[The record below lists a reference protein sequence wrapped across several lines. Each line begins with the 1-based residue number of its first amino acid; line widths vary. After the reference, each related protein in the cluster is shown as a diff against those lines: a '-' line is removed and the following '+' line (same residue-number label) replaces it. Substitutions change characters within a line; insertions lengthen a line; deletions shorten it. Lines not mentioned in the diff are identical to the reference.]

1 MITNNSNLPD
11 AVLSLENW
19 MNSHSQSALSPLFRN
34 YKDIQNEL
42 LSGNSPRWIK
52 AFAEL
57 PDIPDCE
64 LKSTNGKVCIQP
76 KSDISPKTID
86 SLHSALMNLR
96 PWRKGPFQFAD
107 VFVDTEWRSDMKW
120 QRLLDAGVKLTDRKV
135 LDIGCGN
142 GYYMWR
148 MLEQNPASVLGV
160 DPSTL
165 FFYQFHAVQKYI
177 QAQRI
182 ALYPAGIDELD
193 GVISYFDTVF
203 AMGILYH
210 RPSPVESLKQIAAVM
225 QPGADLWLET
235 LTIEGSGQYCLSPLP
250 RYAKMRNV
258 YFLPTDDCLENWL
271 ETSGFENNELI
282 SVDITQNTEQRKTE
296 WILSQSLED
305 FLDPAN
311 SKQTVEGYPAPRRS
325 LWKAKRKAFHKG

>member
-1 MITNNSNLPD
+1 MITNNSILPKP
-11 AVLSLENW
+11 VQSLENW
-19 MNSHSQSALSPLFRN
+19 IESHRNSALSPLFRN
-34 YKDIQNEL
+34 YKEIQNEL
-42 LSGNSPRWIK
+42 LTGNSPRWIK

-57 PDIPDCE
+57 PEMPGCCLGFSE
-64 LKSTNGKVCIQP
+64 GKVCIQP
-76 KSDISPKTID
+76 PAEISPEIRNL
-86 SLHSALMNLR
+86 LHSALMNLR
-96 PWRKGPFQFAD
+96 PWRKGPFSFAD
-107 VFVDTEWRSDMKW
+107 IVVDTEWRSDMKW
-120 QRLLDAGVKLTDRKV
+120 QRLLDAGVQLTDKKV

-165 FFYQFHAVQKYI
+165 FFYQFHAVLNYI

-182 ALYPAGIDELD
+182 AFYPGGIDELD
-193 GVISYFDTVF
+193 GVTSYFDSVF

-210 RPSPVESLKQIAAVM
+210 RPSPVETLKQIAAVM
-225 QPGADLWLET
+225 QPGAELWLET

-282 SVDITQNTEQRKTE
+282 SVDVTQNAEQRKTE

-305 FLDPAN
+305 FLEPGN
-311 SKQTVEGYPAPRRS
+311 PNQTVEGYPAPRRS
-325 LWKAKRKAFHKG
+325 LWKARRKDFHKG